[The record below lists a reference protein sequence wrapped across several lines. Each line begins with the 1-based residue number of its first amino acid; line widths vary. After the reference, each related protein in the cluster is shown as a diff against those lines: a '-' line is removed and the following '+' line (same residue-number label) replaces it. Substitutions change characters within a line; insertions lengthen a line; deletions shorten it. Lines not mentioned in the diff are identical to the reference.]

1 MKKLLAIFVALAMLV
16 APVMADVATGSVGAG
31 AAPGDQTPTICVKH
45 RNVKIGYE
53 ADPVGIN
60 ALDYRTSLYAFAGE
74 QLIFDIVVR
83 DANGAADIGPAK
95 IRVEGAPEVLC
106 TEITFD
112 QLNGSSKTCD
122 GLGNLTETTD
132 KAFRCTLTVE
142 PTWYGD
148 SEVVITAYNSAFMPT
163 DGTHT
168 ENWYFN
174 PAISLSVTT
183 NDGLPI
189 HFEDGQPGDWVH
201 SLNKMQVKNVAEG
214 GVNMWMFIAGTDL
227 TDPSGASLCPD
238 SNVLR
243 LHEGNEVE
251 VEPNSADTGMAYR
264 AWSGTQWTSWEGWVW
279 MSKYDQNAACDP
291 ITMTMGLGDYTTCYG
306 GRPVPFPNLNDDVPN
321 QLENLLTNQ
330 GTMEI
335 EFKLHYPVPC
345 IGTFS
350 EGTIYIFGKAV

>member
-45 RNVKIGYE
+45 RNVIIGTQ

-74 QLIFDIVVR
+74 QISFNIVVR

-95 IRVEGAPEVLC
+95 IRVDGGPEVLC
-106 TEITFD
+106 VDAGDVTGDE
-112 QLNGSSKTCD
+112 TCD
-122 GLGNLTETTD
+122 GLGSLNAATD
-132 KAFRCTLTVE
+132 KKFFCLLTVE

-148 SEVVITAYNSAFMPT
+148 SEIVITAYNSAFMPT

-174 PAISLSVTT
+174 PAISMSVTT

-227 TDPSGASLCPD
+227 TDPSGASLCPT

-243 LHEGNEVE
+243 LHDGDDTI
-251 VEPNSADTGMAYR
+251 VEPNSDDTGMAYR
-264 AWSGTQWTSWEGWVW
+264 GWSGTQWTSWEGWVW
-279 MSKYDQNAACDP
+279 MSKYDQNAECEA
-291 ITMTMGLGDYTTCYG
+291 IEMSNYGGYTTCYG
-306 GRPVPFPNLNDDVPN
+306 GRPVPFPNSGDDVPN
-321 QLENLLTNQ
+321 QLENVLTNQ

-350 EGTIYIFGKAV
+350 EGTIYLFGKAI